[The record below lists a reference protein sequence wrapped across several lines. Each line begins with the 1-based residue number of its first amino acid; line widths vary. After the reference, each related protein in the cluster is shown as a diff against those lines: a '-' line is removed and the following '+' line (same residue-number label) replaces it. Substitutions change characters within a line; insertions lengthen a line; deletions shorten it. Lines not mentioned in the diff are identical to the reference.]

1 MVELV
6 RGPGRP
12 KVRPEERVT
21 PKDGM
26 AEVRRKRA
34 AQGIVERRFLM
45 HQDDVKRLDAMMTAA
60 GFGPKE
66 QSEFLAALL
75 LVASGQ
81 PYFGPPFSLPIN
93 LSESS

>member
-1 MVELV
+1 MVEHV

-12 KVRPEERVT
+12 KIDPEARVT
-21 PKDGM
+21 PREGM

-45 HQDDVKRLDAMMTAA
+45 HQDDVARLEAMMKAA
-60 GFGPKE
+60 GFGSKE

-81 PYFGPPFSLPIN
+81 AYYGPPFTLPIKI
-93 LSESS
+93 SENR